1 MCQAFSCIIEPSGKV
16 TWKLGVDSHSELAKL
31 AGLPDKVLGEFTKI
45 EITPRNRSYLTP
57 DEWLFRVDQSP
68 VPSWYDPLHDKEKC
82 WFSHRQWLKQLDKLL
97 IRKAVVNPLTLPSEP
112 LSEAIPL
119 LMEWA
124 SVGDSVGA
132 SVRDSVRASVGDSVR
147 ASVWASV
154 GDSVRASVWDSVWD
168 SVRASVRASVRD
180 SVRDS
185 VRASVWASVWASVEG
200 YAGSFF
206 RLPQWRKKYP
216 YHSVVA
222 LYNLGMVP
230 SFDGKLWRLHQGPQA
245 KIVFSATPS
254 ELAQSGKTTL

>member
-147 ASVWASV
+147 ASVW
-154 GDSVRASVWDSVWD
+154 DSVWD

>member
-132 SVRDSVRASVGDSVR
+132 SVRDSVRASV
-147 ASVWASV
+147 
-154 GDSVRASVWDSVWD
+154 
-168 SVRASVRASVRD
+168 
-180 SVRDS
+180 
-185 VRASVWASVWASVEG
+185 WASVWASVEG

>member
-124 SVGDSVGA
+124 SV
-132 SVRDSVRASVGDSVR
+132 RDSVRASVG
-147 ASVWASV
+147 
-154 GDSVRASVWDSVWD
+154 
-168 SVRASVRASVRD
+168 ASVR
-180 SVRDS
+180 
-185 VRASVWASVWASVEG
+185 ASVWASVEG